1 VRRPALAAVVC
12 VALLSGCGTGL
23 QAQTYKARTA
33 GSTVG
38 ADVNG
43 LALRGLAIDLDGTDA
58 TAAPQLSGV
67 IVNNGTQDDQLV
79 NATTSVASGVQ
90 FLSATGA
97 PVLDI
102 PAGRSSGTDWALQL
116 DGLRAPLVPGS
127 FVQVELQFAKAGRV
141 PLSVPVRTAD
151 NGLKDRKAEQD
162 PYGEG

>member
-1 VRRPALAAVVC
+1 MRRPALAAVVC

-43 LALRGLAIDLDGTDA
+43 LALRGLAIDLNGTDA

-79 NATTSVASGVQ
+79 NATTSVASGSISPKIAPPASTPSHAEVQ
-90 FLSATGA
+90 RLE
-97 PVLDI
+97 I
-102 PAGRSSGTDWALQL
+102 
-116 DGLRAPLVPGS
+116 
-127 FVQVELQFAKAGRV
+127 AKV
-141 PLSVPVRTAD
+141 H
-151 NGLKDRKAEQD
+151 E
-162 PYGEG
+162 